1 MMTISYEYEGALYV
15 NLTNRCDCACVFCLR
30 HNGHKG
36 SIYADNLWLE
46 HEPTRQEAL
55 DNLLARDFSQYRELV
70 FCGFGEPMYR
80 TDDIVWLVDE
90 LKKRVPNLP
99 PVRINT
105 NGHANLFLGRDVA
118 PLLQGRIDTI
128 SISLNGSTPEE
139 YCAVTK
145 PRQGMQAWDA
155 MLDFARENGIEV
167 RFGKPGEEV
176 PGVSVILPADPYQFQ
191 VRDLDLDKMRHS
203 LIKTAL
209 KTYTATPT
217 EADYEFL
224 AQETNKSVDWVREQ
238 VAAIV
243 PTL

>member
-118 PLLQGRIDTI
+118 PLLQGRVDTI

-145 PRQGMQAWDA
+145 PRQGVQAWDA
-155 MLDFARENGIEV
+155 MLDFARECREYV
-167 RFGKPGEEV
+167 HDTK
-176 PGVSVILPADPYQFQ
+176 ADP
-191 VRDLDLDKMRHS
+191 
-203 LIKTAL
+203 INCTA
-209 KTYTATPT
+209 
-217 EADYEFL
+217 
-224 AQETNKSVDWVREQ
+224 
-238 VAAIV
+238 
-243 PTL
+243 

>member
-105 NGHANLFLGRDVA
+105 NGHANLFLGRDGA

-145 PRQGMQAWDA
+145 PRQGVQAWDA
-155 MLDFARENGIEV
+155 MLDFARECREYVPHVVMTIV
-167 RFGKPGEEV
+167 DKDKTPEEIARCRRLTEDL
-176 PGVSVILPADPYQFQ
+176 GV
-191 VRDLDLDKMRHS
+191 
-203 LIKTAL
+203 
-209 KTYTATPT
+209 
-217 EADYEFL
+217 
-224 AQETNKSVDWVREQ
+224 
-238 VAAIV
+238 
-243 PTL
+243 TLRIRAYIPD

>member
-36 SIYADNLWLE
+36 SIYADDLWLE

-105 NGHANLFLGRDVA
+105 NGHASLINGRDVC
-118 PLLQGRIDTI
+118 PELEGRIHTL
-128 SISLNGSTPEE
+128 SISLNSDNAADYVALCHP
-139 YCAVTK
+139 A
-145 PRQGMQAWDA
+145 QGEAAYQA
-155 MLDFARENGIEV
+155 MLDFAKEAAAYVPDVVMTIVDKDKSPEEIENCKKIAAELGV
-167 RFGKPGEEV
+167 RLRIRSFID
-176 PGVSVILPADPYQFQ
+176 S
-191 VRDLDLDKMRHS
+191 
-203 LIKTAL
+203 
-209 KTYTATPT
+209 
-217 EADYEFL
+217 
-224 AQETNKSVDWVREQ
+224 
-238 VAAIV
+238 
-243 PTL
+243 